1 MAAHVALNSLAH
13 RNLKVDVHPSADYG
27 DNIGMVGVIPRE
39 YGRLVAYYPLFFRK
53 VGEEGRFEPG
63 AMLGFGNDEN
73 LFLANGRWDALYVP
87 LQFQRQPFAVWS
99 EGEGDAA
106 KLTVA
111 IDTESPRLKP
121 AGEAIFLDDGRATD
135 YLQNVTSALSELAQ
149 GAPVAFAY
157 AAKLNELGLIEP
169 VTLDIEFVD
178 RSKLKL
184 TGLYSI
190 SREKLAALKAKQ
202 LTELRDAGYLELLY
216 YQLASM
222 VHVSSLIARKNKIIA
237 GL

>member
-1 MAAHVALNSLAH
+1 MAKHVALNSLAH
-13 RNLKVDVHPSADYG
+13 RNLKVDIHPSADYG
-27 DNIGMVGVIPRE
+27 DNIGMVGVVPRE
-39 YGRLVAYYPLFFRK
+39 YGRLVAYYPIFFRK

-73 LFLANGRWDALYVP
+73 LFLVNGRWDALYVP
-87 LQFQRQPFAVWS
+87 MQIQRQPFSVFT

-111 IDTESPRLKP
+111 VDADSPRLKP
-121 AGEAIFLDDGRATD
+121 TGEAVFLGDGQPSD
-135 YLQNVTSALSELAQ
+135 YLQRVTSALSELAD

-157 AAKLNELGLIEP
+157 AAKLDQLGLIEP

-178 RSKLKL
+178 SSKMKL
-184 TGLYSI
+184 TGLHSI
-190 SREKLAALKAKQ
+190 SREKLMALKAKQ

-222 VHVSSLIARKNKIIA
+222 VHVSSLIARKNKLIA